1 MLATELW
8 RMSGVPRD
16 WNWMMVKMMVMA
28 MMIKM
33 IFMMRIISD
42 LAWRN
47 MEVLTSGP
55 GSLLIWSPFQMERVM
70 SDKHG

>member
-16 WNWMMVKMMVMA
+16 WNWMMVKTMVMA

-33 IFMMRIISD
+33 MLMIMIMSD

-47 MEVLTSGP
+47 MEVLTSRP

>member
-16 WNWMMVKMMVMA
+16 WNWMMVKTMVMA

-33 IFMMRIISD
+33 MLMMRIISD

>member
-16 WNWMMVKMMVMA
+16 LNWMMAKMMMMT

-33 IFMMRIISD
+33 MLMIRMISD

-47 MEVLTSGP
+47 MEVLTSRP

-70 SDKHG
+70 SDEHG